1 MIAFQFNYNGQTY
14 EAEFV
19 RGQIEYDRRTVAAYL
34 GLDPRQLPDRVS
46 AVQAPVVI
54 PPEKLSQFRQWHAA
68 AQETV
73 FTLIKADNEY
83 D

>member
-1 MIAFQFNYNGQTY
+1 
-14 EAEFV
+14 
-19 RGQIEYDRRTVAAYL
+19 
-34 GLDPRQLPDRVS
+34 VS
-46 AVQAPVVI
+46 AAKALVVI

-73 FTLIKADNEY
+73 FTLIKADNEF

>member
-1 MIAFQFNYNGQTY
+1 MIAFQFNHNGQTF

-19 RGQIEYDRRTVAAYL
+19 RGQIEYDRGTVAAYL

-46 AVQAPVVI
+46 AAQAPVVI
-54 PPEKLSQFRQWHAA
+54 PPEKLNQFREWHSA

>member
-19 RGQIEYDRRTVAAYL
+19 RGQIEYDRRTVATYL
-34 GLDPRQLPDRVS
+34 NIESRQLAERV
-46 AVQAPVVI
+46 AAAQAPVSI
-54 PPEKLSQFRQWHAA
+54 PPEKLNDFRQWHAA

-73 FTLIKADNEY
+73 FTLIKADNEF

>member
-1 MIAFQFNYNGQTY
+1 MIAFQFNFNEQTY

-19 RGQIEYDRRTVAAYL
+19 RGQIEYDRNTVAAYL
-34 GLDPRQLPDRVS
+34 SIDPRNLPERVS

-54 PPEKLSQFRQWHAA
+54 PPEKLNQFRQWHAA

-73 FTLIKADNEY
+73 FTLIKADNEF